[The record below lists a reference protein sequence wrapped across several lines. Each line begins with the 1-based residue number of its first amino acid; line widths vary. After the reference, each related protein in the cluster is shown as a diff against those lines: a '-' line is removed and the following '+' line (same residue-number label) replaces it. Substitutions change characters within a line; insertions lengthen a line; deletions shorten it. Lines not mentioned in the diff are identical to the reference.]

1 MGEVIKYF
9 SILSAVILIAT
20 SCNGGGNKSNLESE
34 LDDVAMN
41 VVEEATGD
49 ASLADYIVISKRSR
63 SLKLYDSYN
72 RLISRFTVAVGSGE
86 GDKQFVGDMCTPEG
100 EFVIEQIQSS
110 ADWLYDCGDGNG
122 PTEGYYGNWFLR
134 LSSPYKGIGIHGTSD
149 IASLGTNST
158 NGSIH
163 LANSDLDSLYN
174 MVREGMKVRIL
185 AVDAEEYVGVVTEMQ
200 VDEPQAVITDK
211 EPVATEEVVE
221 TAEDVETQKVET
233 KVEAKQGSEVWHTV
247 ADGELLGRIVRNY
260 GTTISEVKRLNP
272 DLNVDRLS
280 IGQRIL
286 ISNGTAPAKVKDTVK
301 SEEPKPVEAEGEVW
315 YTLQPG
321 DLVGRIAIRYGTTSK
336 RIAELNPDINIDRV
350 RDGQRI
356 RVK

>member
-174 MVREGMKVRIL
+174 MVNIL
-185 AVDAEEYVGVVTEMQ
+185 GIFALYDAVCKRGAVVYR
-200 VDEPQAVITDK
+200 
-211 EPVATEEVVE
+211 
-221 TAEDVETQKVET
+221 
-233 KVEAKQGSEVWHTV
+233 
-247 ADGELLGRIVRNY
+247 GELATQILLQGIRIVECANQLIY
-260 GTTISEVKRLNP
+260 DMRL
-272 DLNVDRLS
+272 LV
-280 IGQRIL
+280 
-286 ISNGTAPAKVKDTVK
+286 
-301 SEEPKPVEAEGEVW
+301 GEVNK
-315 YTLQPG
+315 LRNI
-321 DLVGRIAIRYGTTSK
+321 LEVGALL
-336 RIAELNPDINIDRV
+336 A
-350 RDGQRI
+350 
-356 RVK
+356 